1 MLLSQTEITG
11 AEVHAVQLGEWLKTR
26 SHQVTIISDT
36 LNVKTSLTYLQ
47 RPIHPKGFFK
57 RISNILFLLQF
68 IKAHQ
73 IDVLHAHSRAAV
85 RVGFWACLLSKA
97 TLVSTVH
104 GRQHYSWS
112 KKIFNLYGRHIIAVC
127 QNLQQHLINDFGLK
141 KDFITV
147 IGNPVHS
154 ISNKTTDISVN
165 SPLAVVG
172 RTSGPKGEQTKR
184 LIRDVFPKLLSQFPE
199 LKIHLLGGPVS
210 TLGTET
216 LKEIEA
222 LNNQYP
228 GCLVAVTP
236 DNLDQAL
243 RKYKLVFGAGRVAIS
258 SLLQGIPVWAIGENS
273 SLGFLQTNNFLQ
285 ACTSNFGDIGLSGKP
300 SDLAIPQMISELEQ
314 FLMQPLPS
322 DQERENL
329 MNSALRVFEFSAAA
343 EKIENIYK
351 AAILYKKHPR
361 HIPILMYHMITKSEI
376 ETKHRIFVTSDQ
388 FDKQL
393 AAYQKWG
400 YETLNFQDLED
411 FVSEKKSWSQFPK
424 KTLILTFDDGY
435 TNNLTEALPLLKKY
449 NFKAV
454 IYLLAHNDIIDNHWD
469 AGEIPPQALMNSQER
484 KSLFNSGFFE
494 IGSHGLT
501 HDPLTKMNF
510 HEATH
515 QLSESKSILEKEFG
529 CKILSYAFTYG
540 LRNDNLAN
548 EAFHCGYKY
557 IVNTDQGGFHLSQ
570 PLTSIFRTPVFP
582 QDNGFKLWRKVQPW
596 YRKYFYFTRKK

>member
-11 AEVHAVQLGEWLKTR
+11 AEVHAVQLGEWLKAR
-26 SHQVTIISDT
+26 SHQVFVISDT
-36 LNVKTSLTYLQ
+36 LNVKTSLTFVQ
-47 RPIHPKGFFK
+47 RPIHPKGFFSK
-57 RISNILFLLQF
+57 ISNLLFLRKF
-68 IKAHQ
+68 IKEHQ
-73 IDVLHAHSRAAV
+73 IDVIHAHSRAAV
-85 RVGFWACLLSKA
+85 RVGYWACLLSKA

-127 QNLQQHLINDFGLK
+127 QNIQQHLNSDFGIK

-154 ISNKTTDISVN
+154 ISNSQTDISLN
-165 SPLAVVG
+165 SPIAVVG

-184 LIRDVFPKLLSQFPE
+184 LIKDVFPKLLTQFPE

-210 TLGTET
+210 TLGVET
-216 LKEIEA
+216 LNEIKT
-222 LNNQYP
+222 LNKKYP
-228 GCLVAVTP
+228 ECILAVSSDT
-236 DNLDQAL
+236 LDQAL
-243 RKYKLVFGAGRVAIS
+243 GKYKLVFGAGRVAIS

-273 SLGFLQTNNFLQ
+273 SLGPIDINNFSH
-285 ACTSNFGDIGLSGKP
+285 ACSSNFGDIGLSEKP
-300 SDLAIPQMISELEQ
+300 SELNIPQIIAELEKT
-314 FLMQPLPS
+314 LKQPLPLTQ
-322 DQERENL
+322 DRENL
-329 MNSALRVFEFSAAA
+329 IKAAFRVFEFSSAS

-361 HIPILMYHMITKSEI
+361 HIPVLMYHMITKSEI
-376 ETKHRIFVTSDQ
+376 QTKHRIFVTTDQ

-400 YETLNFQDLED
+400 YETLTFQGLED
-411 FVSEKKSWSQFPK
+411 FISEKKDWTLFPK
-424 KTLILTFDDGY
+424 KPLFLTFDDGY

-484 KSLFNSGFFE
+484 KNLFESGFFE

-501 HDPLTKMNF
+501 HDPLTKMNLS
-510 HEATH
+510 EATY
-515 QLSESKSILEKEFG
+515 QLTESKSILEKEFEA
-529 CKILSYAFTYG
+529 KVLSYAFTYG
-540 LRNDNLAN
+540 LRNDTLAD

-570 PLTSIFRTPVFP
+570 PITSIFRTPVFP

-596 YRKYFYFTRKK
+596 YRRYFYFTRKK